1 MGKSKR
7 LPEIFDLARV
17 LRDTYRQRYDAAAK
31 TRDDA
36 IKFAKN
42 NYVRQSPMLK
52 QSLETARI
60 EFRNTI
66 DALKAETRQTLANEI
81 ESLKKVETARVL
93 QSPMGVER
101 FRALSDVPL
110 SCAELSTIAK
120 RHGGSD
126 YYVDKWLRVIGDR
139 NGIDMSDPDLFP
151 LSTSIDDKLE
161 ALETLSG
168 ELDTLLTEYDE
179 NKSLKALGAM
189 SDRILMRCE
198 DKYVGSEKTVLTVAQ
213 RVNRAYATIM
223 AQGNQIDR
231 ANAIANQLR
240 NADKQTQD
248 ALLVRLA
255 ESNEVGDIAKNLSA
269 PERIKAFANGK
280 AATYHK
286 AEDAYGRMIK
296 AGESSAWDDVAEIL
310 TENSRNEFFPSMASA
325 TLKTSPKGADTAM
338 QVNKALGEYVY
349 AVQ

>member
-7 LPEIFDLARV
+7 LPEIFDLCRV
-17 LRDTYRQRYDAAAK
+17 LRDSYRQKY
-31 TRDDA
+31 DDA
-36 IKFAKN
+36 VKARDEKIRYAKD
-42 NYVRQSPMLK
+42 NYISNSPALK
-52 QSLETARI
+52 TALEDARTEFKQTI
-60 EFRNTI
+60 EE
-66 DALKAETRQTLANEI
+66 LKAEARKAFSDEAETLRAAETAKVMVMPTAIDMLKPLLDVPMSYTELSIVAKQHGGKSYYADKFLRTLA
-81 ESLKKVETARVL
+81 
-93 QSPMGVER
+93 
-101 FRALSDVPL
+101 
-110 SCAELSTIAK
+110 
-120 RHGGSD
+120 
-126 YYVDKWLRVIGDR
+126 DR
-139 NGIDMSDPDLFP
+139 NGIATTDPEAFP
-151 LSTSIDDKLE
+151 LTTPIDDKLE
-161 ALETLSG
+161 VIDTLTA
-168 ELDTLLTEYDE
+168 EMETLLTEYNED
-179 NKSLKALGAM
+179 KSIKALGAM

-280 AATYHK
+280 AVTYHK

-310 TENSRNEFFPSMASA
+310 TENSRNEFFRSMASA
-325 TLKTSPKGADTAM
+325 TLKTSPKGAETAM